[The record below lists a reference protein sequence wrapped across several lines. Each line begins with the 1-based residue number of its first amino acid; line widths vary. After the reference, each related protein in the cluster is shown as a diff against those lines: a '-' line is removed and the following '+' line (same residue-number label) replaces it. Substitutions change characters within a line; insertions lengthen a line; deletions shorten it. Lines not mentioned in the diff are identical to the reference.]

1 MSRLDVQRDAE
12 PQIVADVWLYETADG
27 GRAGPA
33 LPGFG
38 CVLVTS
44 KELPYSGWDAL
55 LLLRDRPMHP
65 GERRQLGFVFLTP
78 ESALSGV
85 RQAERFYL
93 WDGRFIGEGTIA
105 SHVERARS

>member
-1 MSRLDVQRDAE
+1 
-12 PQIVADVWLYETADG
+12 
-27 GRAGPA
+27 
-33 LPGFG
+33 
-38 CVLVTS
+38 
-44 KELPYSGWDAL
+44 
-55 LLLRDRPMHP
+55 MHP